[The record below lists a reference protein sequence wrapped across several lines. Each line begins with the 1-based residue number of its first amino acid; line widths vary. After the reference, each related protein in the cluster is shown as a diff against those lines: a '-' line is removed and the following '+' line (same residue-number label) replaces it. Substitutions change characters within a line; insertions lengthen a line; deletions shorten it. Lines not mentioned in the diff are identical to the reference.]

1 MKKLFTLCLVIFMAS
16 SMFAQDLPYLVF
28 EFMKVEDTNG
38 GDYMEI
44 ETFWSKI
51 HQQRVADGTID
62 GWDLWSLTP
71 NGSDQ
76 GAQYLTV
83 TLYSSLEKMMTP
95 MSESQ
100 IRAYAKKAHNISDKD
115 LDAMMNKTVASRDI
129 ATQLYMKEIS
139 ATINGPE
146 MKVGIYA
153 TLDFMKELDENY
165 EKMEESIYKVWHQ
178 QAVDAGEKMNWGL
191 VRVILPSGSETYATH
206 ITVSMFEDLAQL
218 VNDIES
224 PVDPSDYMGMMA
236 ASSGIQ
242 TRDLRHRKIAQLIMM
257 VR

>member
-1 MKKLFTLCLVIFMAS
+1 MKKLITLCLVIFMAS
-16 SMFAQDLPYLVF
+16 SLYAQDLPYLLF
-28 EFMKVEDTNG
+28 EFMQVDDEHG
-38 GDYMEI
+38 ADYIEI

-83 TLYSSLEKMMTP
+83 TVYSSLEQMMAS
-95 MSESQ
+95 MSSDQ
-100 IRAYAKKAHNISDKD
+100 IRAYAKKAHNISDKE
-115 LDAMMNKTVASRDI
+115 LDAMMDKTVVSRDI
-129 ATQLYMKEIS
+129 AAQLYIKQIS
-139 ATINGPE
+139 STINSPE

-153 TLDFMKELDENY
+153 TLDFMKQLDENY

-191 VRVILPSGSETYATH
+191 TRVILPSGSETYATH
-206 ITVSMFEDLAQL
+206 ITVSMYETLAQL
-218 VNDIES
+218 TNDIES
-224 PVDPSDYMGMMA
+224 PADPLDYMAVMA

-242 TRDLRHRKIAQLIMM
+242 TRDLRHRKIAQLLMM
-257 VR
+257 IR